1 MRDTLADSRVKLQF
15 AGHETFP
22 LRLLWLKKAFDAA
35 HNGAPKRTFQE
46 PSAIAMFGVGRNM
59 AIAMRH
65 WAVAAE
71 ILTDVGS
78 VLEAT
83 YIGRLILDTE
93 TGLDPYPKRT
103 VR

>member
-1 MRDTLADSRVKLQF
+1 
-15 AGHETFP
+15 
-22 LRLLWLKKAFDAA
+22 
-35 HNGAPKRTFQE
+35 
-46 PSAIAMFGVGRNM
+46 MFGVGRNM